1 MENELDLITGQPL
14 PYSDDEPVRQA
25 IEALLLKLGYAKD
38 QVTVD
43 ASREVKTPSCNL
55 RVTADLLVSIAGKPA
70 MVIRCARGSIITREK
85 EVLATAR
92 LLHDTWVL
100 LGVATNSEDA
110 ELIEVATGEVLASGL
125 DAIPGPRQLAERLSR
140 SEPHQPTAE
149 QTDKAA
155 CVYAAFSDFHC
166 EAYCR

>member
-1 MENELDLITGQPL
+1 MDGEVDLITGNPL
-14 PYSDDEPVRQA
+14 PFSDDEPVRQA
-25 IEALLLKLGYAKD
+25 IEALLLELGYTKE
-38 QVTVD
+38 QITVD
-43 ASREVKTPSCNL
+43 AAREVKTASCDL
-55 RVTADLLVSIAGKPA
+55 KVVADLLVSLEGRPA
-70 MVIRCARGSIITREK
+70 LVIRCARGSIITREK

-92 LLHDTWVL
+92 LLDDAWVP

-110 ELIEVATGEVLASGL
+110 ELIEVASGEVIAAGL
-125 DAIPGPRQLAERLSR
+125 EAIPGPRELARLL
-140 SEPHQPTAE
+140 EKTTPHLPSAE